1 MKVIGEKRKEELG
14 SVHLMASSSLNW
26 GWNTEISK
34 IRILSARLAAD
45 STVCLTHI
53 TLILTVTPKKV

>member
-14 SVHLMASSSLNW
+14 SVQLMASSSLNW